1 MAHLKRAVRGII
13 YMLKVKSIT
22 NACSEM
28 PNHDI
33 KATMNQK
40 ITFTS
45 LFSFF
50 FFFHIL
56 TNVKSVEFTLNTKL
70 IIDEKNLPKND
81 IYQKQTAFG
90 YIAR

>member
-1 MAHLKRAVRGII
+1 
-13 YMLKVKSIT
+13 
-22 NACSEM
+22 M

-33 KATMNQK
+33 KVTMNQK
-40 ITFTS
+40 VIFTS
-45 LFSFF
+45 H

-70 IIDEKNLPKND
+70 ILDEKNLPKND

-90 YIAR
+90 YNAR